1 MAILLGC
8 GGNKAD
14 KNSFVIKGKLT
25 NTKKDSI
32 YLEELTSKQMIGVDS
47 AVVSEEGEFY
57 FKVKPKEIGFY
68 ILKLRKNNFITLL
81 IDNGETVEIV
91 ADAKQLLKTYTVSG
105 SKGSELIKELDDHLQ
120 LNYIKVDSLSKIY
133 NDSKGKPD
141 ILKIKA
147 SVDSTYK
154 KIFFDEKNFQKKFI
168 DKNTNSLACIIA
180 IYRQFGREPIFNFNV
195 KEDCAYIEKLDN
207 ALTTTYPD
215 NQQAKDLH
223 ERVAKLKRTEAERQ
237 IAESKLEIGAE
248 APDFTLET
256 PDGKSVS
263 VSSFKGK
270 ILLIDFW
277 ASWCAPCRAENP
289 KMVKLYKKY
298 KDKDFTIL
306 GVSFDREKDPWVNAI
321 KADKLSWTQ
330 VSDLK
335 YWDSPL
341 TKQYNIQAIPYS
353 VLIDKEGKIIA
364 KGLTGESL
372 KAKIAEIMK

>member
-133 NDSKGKPD
+133 NDSKGKP
-141 ILKIKA
+141 
-147 SVDSTYK
+147 
-154 KIFFDEKNFQKKFI
+154 
-168 DKNTNSLACIIA
+168 
-180 IYRQFGREPIFNFNV
+180 RP
-195 KEDCAYIEKLDN
+195 CA
-207 ALTTTYPD
+207 
-215 NQQAKDLH
+215 
-223 ERVAKLKRTEAERQ
+223 
-237 IAESKLEIGAE
+237 
-248 APDFTLET
+248 
-256 PDGKSVS
+256 
-263 VSSFKGK
+263 
-270 ILLIDFW
+270 
-277 ASWCAPCRAENP
+277 
-289 KMVKLYKKY
+289 
-298 KDKDFTIL
+298 
-306 GVSFDREKDPWVNAI
+306 
-321 KADKLSWTQ
+321 
-330 VSDLK
+330 
-335 YWDSPL
+335 
-341 TKQYNIQAIPYS
+341 
-353 VLIDKEGKIIA
+353 
-364 KGLTGESL
+364 
-372 KAKIAEIMK
+372 